1 LMSSFLRS
9 SSSRSSSVIILDFD
23 CMHPISCPFS
33 VSDNGVMLSYF
44 NWVFNCLPAD
54 YYVSILWQ
62 RVYMQDA
69 RSLERFISR
78 QCSLCRKESLRH
90 VACCPGHFQTT
101 FRILLKCHMHLI

>member
-1 LMSSFLRS
+1 
-9 SSSRSSSVIILDFD
+9 
-23 CMHPISCPFS
+23 MHPISSSFS
-33 VSDNGVMLSYF
+33 VSDDEVMFSYF

-62 RVYMQDA
+62 SVYMQDA

-90 VACCPGHFQTT
+90 VACCMLPRPFSDDFSYPVEMSHAFDLA
-101 FRILLKCHMHLI
+101 REN